1 MTSKP
6 TRVEDS
12 PAGSPPP
19 GKQDAPAPLDSSE
32 LFQRRQEV
40 LIRHEGALYRLRRT
54 RNGKLILTK

>member
-1 MTSKP
+1 MPSQP

-12 PAGSPPP
+12 PAGAPAP
-19 GKQDAPAPLDSSE
+19 GKYDAPAPLNSNE

-40 LIRHEGALYRLRRT
+40 VIQHEGELYRLRRT